1 MRLFIS
7 LLLSLSFL
15 AAQDFRATLQ
25 GVVSDP
31 SQAAVAKAS
40 VTLRNTGTNVERS
53 METGDDG
60 FYAFQFLPPGTY
72 ALTVKAAGF
81 KTVLHEGI
89 LLNLSQVL
97 REDIG
102 LTLGENTQILEVRAA
117 VSTVEADSTAL
128 GTAIRQEVR
137 DNLPLKGRSSLF
149 MFTLTPGVVN
159 NRYGEDTRPN
169 DTITNVLFSANGG
182 PVAATDVFVDG
193 VANTINV
200 NRGVNISQW
209 VPAVDS
215 IGEFKLEVGTV
226 PAEYGRSGGSVTNIV
241 IKSGTNNFHGSAYEF
256 FRNAALDANQFFS
269 RGQGRP
275 LAKYGSNTFGA
286 AAGGPVWF
294 PKLYN
299 GKNRTFWFANYEG
312 SKEGNAI
319 DRTDSVPTARMRS
332 GDFGEL
338 PQVIYDPFSVANID
352 GAPTRMPFANKIIPA
367 NRQDPVG
374 RSLMAFY
381 PAANR
386 APNAA
391 QPWVQNFQFSGKWP
405 RDYNMFAAKVDH
417 QFSQRYTTFFRLNY
431 GTALLVF
438 PHQFDGIATDGRNIV
453 NRPHF
458 GLSWGNT
465 FLLSPRTT
473 FDVRTGFARAKERN
487 RPWSDG
493 FDLTSIGFSQQYN
506 NLVQARSF
514 PIIRA
519 QGFQNLAGS
528 GFVEDPGNTYTLQS
542 NLTQQRGKHL
552 IKTGA
557 DLRLLYGNFFRNLN
571 GPGTFSFTNAW
582 SNGPRADTPVA
593 TSGFPIASLL
603 LGMPSAGSIDLN
615 TGVSILNKY
624 YGFFVQDDFRVTS
637 RLTLNLGL
645 RYEYETPRTE
655 RYNRATRGFDRTAQS
670 PLRVGGLDLRGGLL
684 YAGTGGLPRGIY
696 EPDRNNFAPRI
707 GFAFTITPRT
717 VFRGGYALH
726 YVPIVGSVDPV
737 GFSVNTPMVVSENGI
752 DPKDRLSNPFPG
764 GFLRPVGNAQGLG
777 TLVGQ
782 NISFIEPGDRTPRYH
797 TWNVNLQREVFS
809 RAILQAGY
817 IGGRGIGLTSEVSIG
832 NNITEN
838 LNQVDPRFLSE
849 GRNLLAVVNNPFFGA
864 IASGPLAGRT
874 VQRQQLLRPYP
885 QFSNITRNL
894 PAFGSTTYHSLQMK
908 FETRSWK
915 GLTSIISYTFSKNL
929 GDISPFQNNYNR
941 RIERAP
947 AAFDVPQRLTTT
959 VSWDVPIGRGRA
971 LGKEMHRALDLAVG
985 GWNIAMFNTFQS
997 GFPLSFG
1004 VNQNTLFLAGTGG
1017 QRPNVTG
1024 DPLAGVSGSIVS
1036 RLDRFFNTAAF
1047 AQPADFTFGNAPAR
1061 ASWLR
1066 NPGMNNW
1073 NLTLTKTFTLTEG
1086 FRLNLRASSFNLMN
1100 QPVFAGPNTTL
1111 GVAQFGRIFNQ
1122 ANISRQSEVVLKLQ
1136 F

>member
-332 GDFGEL
+332 GDFHAHAFRQQDHTRQPAGPRRTVAHGFLSGGQPGAQRRAALGAEL
-338 PQVIYDPFSVANID
+338 PVF
-352 GAPTRMPFANKIIPA
+352 
-367 NRQDPVG
+367 RQMAARLQYVRRQSRPPVL
-374 RSLMAFY
+374 S
-381 PAANR
+381 
-386 APNAA
+386 
-391 QPWVQNFQFSGKWP
+391 
-405 RDYNMFAAKVDH
+405 
-417 QFSQRYTTFFRLNY
+417 
-431 GTALLVF
+431 AL
-438 PHQFDGIATDGRNIV
+438 H
-453 NRPHF
+453 H
-458 GLSWGNT
+458 
-465 FLLSPRTT
+465 LLSL
-473 FDVRTGFARAKERN
+473 EL
-487 RPWSDG
+487 W
-493 FDLTSIGFSQQYN
+493 
-506 NLVQARSF
+506 
-514 PIIRA
+514 
-519 QGFQNLAGS
+519 
-528 GFVEDPGNTYTLQS
+528 
-542 NLTQQRGKHL
+542 H
-552 IKTGA
+552 
-557 DLRLLYGNFFRNLN
+557 
-571 GPGTFSFTNAW
+571 
-582 SNGPRADTPVA
+582 
-593 TSGFPIASLL
+593 
-603 LGMPSAGSIDLN
+603 
-615 TGVSILNKY
+615 
-624 YGFFVQDDFRVTS
+624 
-637 RLTLNLGL
+637 
-645 RYEYETPRTE
+645 
-655 RYNRATRGFDRTAQS
+655 RTAC
-670 PLRVGGLDLRGGLL
+670 
-684 YAGTGGLPRGIY
+684 
-696 EPDRNNFAPRI
+696 
-707 GFAFTITPRT
+707 
-717 VFRGGYALH
+717 
-726 YVPIVGSVDPV
+726 
-737 GFSVNTPMVVSENGI
+737 
-752 DPKDRLSNPFPG
+752 
-764 GFLRPVGNAQGLG
+764 
-777 TLVGQ
+777 
-782 NISFIEPGDRTPRYH
+782 
-797 TWNVNLQREVFS
+797 
-809 RAILQAGY
+809 
-817 IGGRGIGLTSEVSIG
+817 
-832 NNITEN
+832 
-838 LNQVDPRFLSE
+838 
-849 GRNLLAVVNNPFFGA
+849 
-864 IASGPLAGRT
+864 
-874 VQRQQLLRPYP
+874 
-885 QFSNITRNL
+885 L
-894 PAFGSTTYHSLQMK
+894 PASV
-908 FETRSWK
+908 
-915 GLTSIISYTFSKNL
+915 
-929 GDISPFQNNYNR
+929 R
-941 RIERAP
+941 R
-947 AAFDVPQRLTTT
+947 
-959 VSWDVPIGRGRA
+959 
-971 LGKEMHRALDLAVG
+971 HCH
-985 GWNIAMFNTFQS
+985 
-997 GFPLSFG
+997 
-1004 VNQNTLFLAGTGG
+1004 
-1017 QRPNVTG
+1017 
-1024 DPLAGVSGSIVS
+1024 
-1036 RLDRFFNTAAF
+1036 
-1047 AQPADFTFGNAPAR
+1047 
-1061 ASWLR
+1061 
-1066 NPGMNNW
+1066 
-1073 NLTLTKTFTLTEG
+1073 
-1086 FRLNLRASSFNLMN
+1086 
-1100 QPVFAGPNTTL
+1100 
-1111 GVAQFGRIFNQ
+1111 
-1122 ANISRQSEVVLKLQ
+1122 
-1136 F
+1136 